1 MLRERGHFWQSRP
14 SLFLVASSVFGLTVA
29 TILGLVGILMPPL
42 SAPPLLAVAST
53 GLAWFACL
61 DWLKVW
67 LFRTLDLR

>member
-14 SLFLVASSVFGLTVA
+14 SLLLVASSVFGLTVA
-29 TILGLVGILMPPL
+29 PILALVGILMPPL
-42 SAPPLLAVAST
+42 STPLVLAVAGT
-53 GLAWFACL
+53 GLIWFAGF